1 MGSLQLI
8 LVLFVL
14 LSDVP
19 PVRSGVNMYIRQ
31 IYDTCWKLK
40 GHCRNVCGK
49 KEIFHIFCGTQFL
62 CCIERKEMPVL
73 FVK

>member
-1 MGSLQLI
+1 MGSLQLT

-14 LSDVP
+14 LSYVP
-19 PVRSGVNMYIRQ
+19 PVRSGVNMYIKR

-40 GHCRNVCGK
+40 GICRNTCQ
-49 KEIFHIFCGTQFL
+49 KEEIYHIFCGIQSL
-62 CCIERKEMPVL
+62 CCLEKKEMPVL